1 MSNTIPIEAT
11 YAFLPGCTWLRNH
24 LRLSRLRTI
33 TKLAVMLPIY
43 EVVKYLLGELKAS
56 ALDPISG
63 KRVRP

>member
-43 EVVKYLLGELKAS
+43 
-56 ALDPISG
+56 
-63 KRVRP
+63 